1 MIAETQEFL
10 RNEIGKWDQS
20 GINELEISISSTGI
34 QACAWSHSKCRYK
47 IGSGKTIEEAFA
59 ELRKQLP
66 DTEAAQM
73 RIEAAELVKR
83 ADRLEGKK

>member
-1 MIAETQEFL
+1 VIAETQKFL
-10 RNEIGKWDQS
+10 RNEIGKLDQS

-47 IGSGKTIEEAFA
+47 IGSGKTIEEAFT

-66 DTEAAQM
+66 ETEAAQM
-73 RIEAAELVKR
+73 RIEAAELVER
-83 ADRLEGKK
+83 ADRMEGKK

>member
-1 MIAETQEFL
+1 VIAETQEFL
-10 RNEIGKWDQS
+10 RNEIGKLDQS
-20 GINELEISISSTGI
+20 GISELEISISSTGI
-34 QACAWSHSKCRYK
+34 QACAWSQSKSRYK

-66 DTEAAQM
+66 DTEAKQM
-73 RIEAAELVKR
+73 RIEAAELVER

>member
-10 RNEIGKWDQS
+10 RNEIGKLDQS

-34 QACAWSHSKCRYK
+34 QACAWSYSKCRYK

-73 RIEAAELVKR
+73 RIEAAELVER

>member
-1 MIAETQEFL
+1 VIAETQEFL
-10 RNEIGKWDQS
+10 RNEIGKLDQS
-20 GINELEISISSTGI
+20 GISELEISISSTGI
-34 QACAWSHSKCRYK
+34 QACAWSQWKSRYK

-73 RIEAAELVKR
+73 RIEAAELVER